1 MLLGIHT
8 GDWIYPTVEIAP
20 VIDLESEYKQ
30 VIRYRE
36 FVVTLYHLVQ
46 NTHDTTHDWALDTFE
61 QILDSLNSRIKELG
75 DRRHFQ

>member
-8 GDWIYPTVEIAP
+8 GDGVCPTVEINS
-20 VIDLESEYKQ
+20 VTDFESEYKQ

-36 FVVTLYHLVQ
+36 FVVTLYKLVC
-46 NTHDTTHDWALDTFE
+46 NTHNPSYDWALDAFE

-75 DRRHFQ
+75 VTQ